1 MLDLD
6 TSAEREALEEKLLES
21 ESLKM
26 KLLQGLVSKIQSDK
40 QYGRGSCEP
49 ITLEVQF
56 GEGLQAGTA
65 GHWGRYV

>member
-26 KLLQGLVSKIQSDK
+26 KLLQGLVSEI
-40 QYGRGSCEP
+40 
-49 ITLEVQF
+49 
-56 GEGLQAGTA
+56 
-65 GHWGRYV
+65 